1 MLDILVDLCV
11 RTGEFKIAM
20 QAVRSMELIG
30 APVDKEKYRT
40 LVVNRMEYLAAAE
53 AKAHKRRNSYKYN
66 TGSGAGG
73 REKQRSSDKNEY
85 LERFKFWLGLPNR
98 YYDDSDTE

>member
-1 MLDILVDLCV
+1 
-11 RTGEFKIAM
+11 M

-30 APVDKEKYRT
+30 AEVDKEKYRT

-53 AKAHKRRNSYKYN
+53 AKAQKRRNNYASYYKNKSSYDSVQ
-66 TGSGAGG
+66 GGGADS
-73 REKQRSSDKNEY
+73 RPADKNAY

-98 YYDDSDTE
+98 YYDDDSE